1 MTVSLNTEDVRFYAT
16 TNQSANHSM
25 SQRQMEFAF
34 DSWLHNVKKEAAAA
48 ARAEVLDEVIA
59 GVATSTKKP
68 KTGSDWEPLSQ
79 YDEGRNAGLMR
90 AYNIA
95 YDLKDATQPGTP
107 RKKF

>member
-1 MTVSLNTEDVRFYAT
+1 MAATLNTEDIRFYAT

-34 DSWLHNVKKEAAAA
+34 DAWLHSIKKEAAAA
-48 ARAEVLDEVIA
+48 ARVEVLDEVIK
-59 GVATSTKKP
+59 GVATQTTKAG
-68 KTGSDWEPLSQ
+68 TGSDWAPLSP

-95 YDLKDATQPGTP
+95 YDLKIATSRPNGS
-107 RKKF
+107 

>member
-1 MTVSLNTEDVRFYAT
+1 MPAELNTEDVRFYAT

-34 DSWLHNVKKEAAAA
+34 DSWLHNVKKEAAAT
-48 ARAEVLDEVIA
+48 ARREALDEVIA
-59 GVATSTKKP
+59 GVATSTTKP
-68 KTGSDWEPLSQ
+68 KPGADWEPLSQ

-95 YDLKDATQPGTP
+95 YDLKDATPPAKQP
-107 RKKF
+107 KKF